1 MTKKDMQFLV
11 DLIVDN
17 QLPSHV
23 EAEIIRYVKTKNKRF
38 DMDKWA
44 AYRDKKQ
51 AIRREAMYMES
62 LKQPDP
68 GSKAERRMRIAE
80 WVTKSEAH

>member
-51 AIRREAMYMES
+51 RIRREAMYLE
-62 LKQPDP
+62 DI
-68 GSKAERRMRIAE
+68 GGTERQRRIAE

>member
-51 AIRREAMYMES
+51 AIRREAMYLE
-62 LKQPDP
+62 DI
-68 GSKAERRMRIAE
+68 GGTERQRRIAE